1 MGSSRS
7 YQVHEFAE
15 LAGVTVKALHHYDRL
30 GLLTPRRTEAG
41 YRVYTELDLER
52 LEQIVALKFLGL
64 PLRQIK
70 TVLDRTSLALPD
82 ALRAQR
88 QAIEEKQE
96 LLKRA
101 VRAIRAAEESIKPGQ
116 PADPAILKKIIEVI
130 NMQEGI
136 ELMKK
141 YYSEEAWERHRRY
154 YENGPAPEWLELYRD
169 ANTLLGEDPESP
181 EAQALADRWLKLSVR
196 AYSGDPEVQTD
207 SPTAWMDREN
217 WPPAMKQRITELN
230 LEEVSTFLR
239 RVAVSARKR
248 YFSETAWTRFVEL
261 RGRATAEDPATVSR
275 VSRFWQ
281 ARVDLF
287 RDVEAAENEDPT
299 GERGHALAQRWI
311 AQLED
316 ESSGDAEIKV
326 GLMKAWADRQN
337 WPSTLRWHTE
347 GIFMMTGE
355 RFDKAADFID
365 KALAACGALHGP
377 VR

>member
-1 MGSSRS
+1 MESSRS

-41 YRVYTELDLER
+41 YRVYCELDLER

-70 TVLDRTSLALPD
+70 TVLDRTALALPD

-88 QAIEEKQE
+88 QAIEEKQK
-96 LLKRA
+96 LLTRA
-101 VRAIRAAEESIKPGQ
+101 VRAIRAAEESANCGQ
-116 PADPAILKKIIEVI
+116 AADPAILRKIIEVI

-154 YENGPAPEWLELYRD
+154 YETGPAPEWLELYRE
-169 ANTLLGEDPESP
+169 ANTLLGKDPGSP

-217 WPPAMKQRITELN
+217 WPPAMKQRVTELN
-230 LEEVSTFLR
+230 LEQVSTFLR
-239 RVAVSARKR
+239 SVALSARKR
-248 YFSETAWTRFVEL
+248 YFSETAWNRLVEL
-261 RGRATAEDPATVSR
+261 RGRDTAEDPATVFR
-275 VSRFWQ
+275 MSRFWQ

-287 RDVEAAENEDPT
+287 RDVEAAQHEDPA
-299 GERGHALAQRWI
+299 GDKGQALAQRWT
-311 AQLED
+311 AQMD
-316 ESSGDAEIKV
+316 VESSGDVEIKA
-326 GLMKAWADRQN
+326 GLMNAWADRHS
-337 WPSTLRWHTE
+337 WSATLRWRTE
-347 GIFMMTGE
+347 AIYMMTGE

-365 KALAACGALHGP
+365 KALAACGTFHGS
-377 VR
+377 VG